1 MLIICSTT
9 ALVSPPRKGKPSPE
23 NYAPPS
29 PTSSPSNASLSPF
42 HFSLA
47 LNMGWDGINYR
58 LSSMMACHLVLS
70 CNLHAFTF
78 QFVHNWE
85 QVIQNSR
92 GKSALWWEQKCQM
105 GKCAKLS
112 GGKCAI
118 ALAIEL
124 IPSWHGSDQS
134 VTNIFEQNLFI

>member
-1 MLIICSTT
+1 
-9 ALVSPPRKGKPSPE
+9 
-23 NYAPPS
+23 
-29 PTSSPSNASLSPF
+29 
-42 HFSLA
+42 
-47 LNMGWDGINYR
+47 MGWDK
-58 LSSMMACHLVLS
+58 LSAELYDGLSPCPELQLV
-70 CNLHAFTF
+70 HAFTF

-134 VTNIFEQNLFI
+134 VTNIFE